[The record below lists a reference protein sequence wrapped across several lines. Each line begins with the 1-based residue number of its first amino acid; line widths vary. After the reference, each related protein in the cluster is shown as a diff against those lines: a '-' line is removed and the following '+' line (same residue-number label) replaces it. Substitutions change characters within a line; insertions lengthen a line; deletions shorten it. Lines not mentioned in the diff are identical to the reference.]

1 MLYLRRLYD
10 WTLSLSETRYALLAL
25 AIVAFVE
32 SSVFPIPPH
41 VLMIP
46 MVIAAPNAW
55 WRIALVATVAS
66 VLGGI
71 AGYGI
76 GAFLFDSIGQP
87 VLDFYGK
94 MDKFEAFK
102 VRFNEFGAWAVL
114 IAGMT
119 PFPYK
124 VITITSGLTGLDFWV
139 FTLSSIAAR
148 GAIFFLIAGILW
160 KFGPPVRKFI
170 EERFGLMVTLFLV
183 LLFGG
188 FLLVRYL

>member
-1 MLYLRRLYD
+1 MHYLRRLYD

-25 AIVAFVE
+25 AVVAFVE

-46 MVIAAPNAW
+46 MVIAAPHAW
-55 WRIALVATVAS
+55 WRIALVATVSS

-76 GAFLFDSIGQP
+76 GAFLFDSIGSP
-87 VLDFYGK
+87 VLEFYGK
-94 MDKFEAFK
+94 MHAFDEFK
-102 VRFNEFGAWAVL
+102 ARFNEYGAWAVL
-114 IAGMT
+114 FAGMT

-124 VITITSGLTGLDFWV
+124 VITITSGLTGLDFGV
-139 FTLSSIAAR
+139 FTIASIVAR
-148 GAIFFLIAGILW
+148 GTIFFLIAGILW

-170 EERFGLMVTLFLV
+170 EERFALMVTLFLV

-188 FLLVRYL
+188 FFLVRYL